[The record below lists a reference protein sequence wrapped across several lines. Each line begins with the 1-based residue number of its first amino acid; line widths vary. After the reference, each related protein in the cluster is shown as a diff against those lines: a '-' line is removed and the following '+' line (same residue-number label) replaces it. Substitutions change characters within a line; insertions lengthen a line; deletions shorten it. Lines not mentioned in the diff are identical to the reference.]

1 MQGICV
7 QAGQQVLTT
16 VSRDVGGKVGKQ
28 SKFCRKMNL
37 NGLSLGMREK
47 LVTVIL
53 QIVVENNDTNNL
65 DKKDLTIPREG
76 PAFLNKVV
84 KEPDENTKMVMIISS
99 LLPAPLGSFI
109 TIGQVVCSLNQH
121 ILLEDEHWTIE
132 IIVVELSSLDKFKL

>member
-16 VSRDVGGKVGKQ
+16 VRRDVGGKVGKQ

-84 KEPDENTKMVMIISS
+84 K
-99 LLPAPLGSFI
+99 
-109 TIGQVVCSLNQH
+109 
-121 ILLEDEHWTIE
+121 
-132 IIVVELSSLDKFKL
+132 